1 MLSGPVFDPQRPWT
15 WTVTSPNLLTW
26 AEKPDW
32 TSMDQSCNLICNIL
46 YTLNYI
52 IKKYYNV
59 TQKHAQMGIFFVGKE
74 RDRVEDVANM

>member
-1 MLSGPVFDPQRPWT
+1 
-15 WTVTSPNLLTW
+15 
-26 AEKPDW
+26 
-32 TSMDQSCNLICNIL
+32 MDQSCNLICNIL